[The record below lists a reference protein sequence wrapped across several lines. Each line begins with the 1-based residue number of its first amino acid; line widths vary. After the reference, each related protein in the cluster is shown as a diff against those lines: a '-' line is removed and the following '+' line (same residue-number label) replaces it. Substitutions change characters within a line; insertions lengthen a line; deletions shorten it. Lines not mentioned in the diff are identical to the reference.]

1 MTLISMMISML
12 KTLTERRSTMN
23 QRHDQHKLLI
33 FNAQVHQAILKIVE
47 IYLPLEISARDL
59 DDKMLWEIL
68 CHASVEQGYIESSC
82 RVLNDAPSGNTVRAH
97 LIEALGDGDQAL
109 EQLEEKL
116 NQALQ
121 AQLPQRVRRKLQSR
135 AWEAAGDWVDIPY
148 HGQDGEQDKNVRP
161 NQPKAGTTRFN
172 AYATMS
178 VISKGK
184 RVTLALTLVHKG
196 EKMDQIVK
204 RLMALVR
211 KLSARFKCTYW
222 DKAFGVVP
230 VMRYLR
236 ACRVPYVIA
245 LAKQG
250 IRQLCVGRCSRH
262 ARYTFNA
269 KKEEPY
275 TTDVVIA
282 CHYAGRASKRRPN
295 KKKKGMRYYAYAVYG
310 VGCRSAQAISAS
322 YHRRFAIES
331 GYRQMHQVRART
343 RSNHTGL
350 RMLLIGLALI
360 LVNLYVLVRASWRIV
375 TRYGSRSCRRAVTLN
390 EVATAL
396 LVQIQSLL
404 GFSPEFHHCARG
416 PSSQFIS

>member
-1 MTLISMMISML
+1 
-12 KTLTERRSTMN
+12 MN

-47 IYLPLEISARDL
+47 IYLPLEISARVL

-82 RVLNDAPSGNTVRAH
+82 RVLNDAPSGNTLRAH
-97 LIEALGDGDQAL
+97 LIEALGDGDQTL
-109 EQLEEKL
+109 EQLEEQL

-121 AQLPQRVRRKLQSR
+121 AQLPQRVRRKLKSR

-148 HGQDGEQDKNVRP
+148 HGQDGEEDKNVRP
-161 NQPKAGTTRFN
+161 NQPKAGTTRFH

-184 RVTLALTLVHKG
+184 RVTLALTPVHKG

-204 RLMALVR
+204 RLMARVR
-211 KLSARFKCTYW
+211 KLGARFKCTYW

-250 IRQLCVGRCSRH
+250 IRQLCVGRCSCH

-282 CHYAGRASKRRPN
+282 CHYAGRASKRRPK

-310 VGCRSAQAISAS
+310 VGKRSAQAISAA
-322 YHRRFAIES
+322 YRRRFAIES
-331 GYRQMHQVRART
+331 GYRQLHQVRART
-343 RSNHTGL
+343 RSRHTGL
-350 RMLLIGLALI
+350 RLLLIGLALL
-360 LVNLYVLVRASWRIV
+360 LVNLYVLVRARWAIV
-375 TRYGSRSCRRAVTLN
+375 TRYGSRINRRAVTLN

-404 GFSPEFHHCARG
+404 GFSPEFYCRARG
-416 PSSQFIS
+416 PDNQFIS

>member
-1 MTLISMMISML
+1 
-12 KTLTERRSTMN
+12 MN
-23 QRHDQHKLLI
+23 QRQDQHKLLI

-47 IYLPLEISARDL
+47 IFLPLEISGRDL

-109 EQLEEKL
+109 EQLEEQL
-116 NQALQ
+116 NRAMQ
-121 AQLPQRVRRKLQSR
+121 AQLPQRIRRKLLSR

-148 HGQDGEQDKNVRP
+148 HGQDGEQNKNVRP
-161 NQPKAGTTRFN
+161 NQPRAGTTRFH
-172 AYATMS
+172 AYATLS

-184 RVTLALTLVHKG
+184 RVTLAMTLVHKG

-204 RLMALVR
+204 RLMAWAR
-211 KLSARFKCTYW
+211 KLGARFKCTYW
-222 DKAFGVVP
+222 DKAFGVVN

-250 IRQLCVGRCSRH
+250 VRRLCVGRSSRMV
-262 ARYTFNA
+262 RYTFNA
-269 KKEEPY
+269 RKEPY

-282 CHYAGRASKRRPN
+282 CHYAGRASKRRPK
-295 KKKKGMRYYAYAVYG
+295 KKKKGVRYYAYAVYG
-310 VGCRSAQAISAS
+310 VGIRSVQAISAA

-331 GYRQMHQVRART
+331 GYRQLHQVRART
-343 RSNHTGL
+343 RSRHTGL
-350 RMLLIGLALI
+350 RLLLIGLALL
-360 LVNLYVLVRASWRIV
+360 LVNLYVLVRARWAIV
-375 TRYGSRSCRRAVTLN
+375 TRYGSRIYRRAVTLS

-404 GFSPEFHHCARG
+404 GFSPEFYCRARG
-416 PSSQFIS
+416 PGSRFIS